1 VLSSETGS
9 APPILLPDVLLPSWW
24 PLRHASRLGSA
35 LADAILIRTT
45 HRRVALPLE
54 DAERLRE
61 AYRHRDGM
69 GHMIYRIL
77 DAELTNPGIRDLKL
91 RDEEATD
98 LRTQI
103 ELWMDEGSASP
114 GLREL
119 RDALADDGTGS
130 AERGDP

>member
-77 DAELTNPGIRDLKL
+77 DEKLKNPGTRDMRI
-91 RDEEATD
+91 RDEEAAD
-98 LRTQI
+98 LRAQI

-114 GLREL
+114 GLLEL
-119 RDALADDGTGS
+119 RHALADESTEA
-130 AERGDP
+130 AERDDR